1 MKESKKKWKNCTLEL
16 NDGFVWWFFNYDKSN
31 SPGFADGQ
39 WSLPLP
45 PPPHKIKKLRINGN
59 FMGQVKIASS
69 ALVTIAKERV
79 PEIKPSDNL
88 YAKLDQILLIFHR
101 EIQENL

>member
-1 MKESKKKWKNCTLEL
+1 MVLSDDFLIRINPMVLDL
-16 NDGFVWWFFNYDKSN
+16 QMANDPYPF
-31 SPGFADGQ
+31 P
-39 WSLPLP
+39 PLT
-45 PPPHKIKKLRINGN
+45 KLKLRINGN
-59 FMGQVKIASS
+59 FIGQVKIASY
-69 ALVTIAKERV
+69 ALVTLEKERV

>member
-1 MKESKKKWKNCTLEL
+1 MA
-16 NDGFVWWFFNYDKSN
+16 NDPY
-31 SPGFADGQ
+31 
-39 WSLPLP
+39 P

-59 FMGQVKIASS
+59 FIGQVKIASY
-69 ALVTIAKERV
+69 ALVTLAKERV

-88 YAKLDQILLIFHR
+88 YAKLDQILLVFHR

>member
-1 MKESKKKWKNCTLEL
+1 MA
-16 NDGFVWWFFNYDKSN
+16 NDP
-31 SPGFADGQ
+31 SP
-39 WSLPLP
+39 S

-59 FMGQVKIASS
+59 FIGQVKIASC

-88 YAKLDQILLIFHR
+88 YVKLDQILLMFHR

>member
-31 SPGFADGQ
+31 GPGFADGQ

-59 FMGQVKIASS
+59 FIGQVKIASC
-69 ALVTIAKERV
+69 ALVTLAKERV

-88 YAKLDQILLIFHR
+88 YTKLDQILLIFHR